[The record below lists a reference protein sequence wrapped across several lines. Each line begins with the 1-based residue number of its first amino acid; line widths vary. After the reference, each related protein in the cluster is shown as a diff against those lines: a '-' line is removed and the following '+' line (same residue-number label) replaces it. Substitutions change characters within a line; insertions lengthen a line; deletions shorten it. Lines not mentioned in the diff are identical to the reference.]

1 MADINQVQLPDGSQY
16 NIQDSTSGYATENYV
31 QTQIGAI
38 TKATIGLGNVDNTS
52 DANKPVSTAQQ
63 TALNGKTNTSVIAY
77 TESSATATKR
87 YEIGDQF
94 ILSGVLYT
102 ATAIIPNGDP
112 ITIGTNCVASD
123 TIADQLA
130 DLGGAAEDITYDNTT
145 SGLDATDVQEAV
157 DEVNAKFDDHIRRT
171 RRNITN
177 DLTNLTTAIAEQN
190 LEKYGYAIGDY
201 FVGASTYKYILA
213 DMDTYYGGY
222 DSYSVLSTHHIALV
236 VDTGATSK
244 WHTGDASSVG
254 YKGCTLHTYLKGT
267 VFNNIKTDLSALFTD
282 WSAHLLKHQK
292 LLTTALNNWG
302 WETDAYISAMT
313 ESEVYGHGEWSA
325 NSYQEGEAV
334 KPLSLF
340 QKYRFNQI
348 FGENNHVWL
357 RNMQAASVAC
367 LAAGYGFAHYD
378 TVANAYAAVGLILF
392 H

>member
-16 NIQDSTSGYATENYV
+16 NIKDDTSGYASEAYV
-31 QTQIGAI
+31 QSQISGI

-123 TIADQLA
+123 SIADQIT
-130 DLGGAAEDITYDNTT
+130 DLGSLQETIT
-145 SGLDATDVQEAV
+145 
-157 DEVNAKFDDHIRRT
+157 EVNAKVDDHIRRT

-177 DLTNLTTAIAEQN
+177 DLTNLTAAISEQN

-236 VDTGATSK
+236 VDTGTTSK

-292 LLTTALNNWG
+292 LFTTALNNWG
-302 WETDAYISAMT
+302 WEADAYISALT
-313 ESEVYGHGEWSA
+313 ESEVYGHREWSA

-357 RNMQAASVAC
+357 RNMQAAAVAC
-367 LAAGYGFAHYD
+367 AATLDG
-378 TVANAYAAVGLILF
+378 VARHGSVPGALAAVGLILF

>member
-16 NIQDSTSGYATENYV
+16 NIKDDTSGYASETYV
-31 QTQIGAI
+31 QNQISGI

-63 TALNGKTNTSVIAY
+63 TALDGKTNTSVIAY

-112 ITIGTNCVASD
+112 ITIGTNCAASD
-123 TIADQLA
+123 SIADQIA
-130 DLGGAAEDITYDNTT
+130 DLESLQGTVN
-145 SGLDATDVQEAV
+145 
-157 DEVNAKFDDHIRRT
+157 EVNAKVDDHIRRT

-177 DLTNLTTAIAEQN
+177 DLTNLTTAISEQN

-222 DSYSVLSTHHIALV
+222 DSYAVLNTHHIALV
-236 VDTGATSK
+236 VDTGTTSK

-292 LLTTALNNWG
+292 LFTTALNNWG
-302 WETDAYISAMT
+302 WEADAYISALT
-313 ESEVYGHGEWSA
+313 ESEVYGHREWSA

-357 RNMQAASVAC
+357 RNMQAAAVAC
-367 LAAGYGFAHYD
+367 IAGSAGH
-378 TVANAYAAVGLILF
+378 ANGSSVTGGDAAVGLILF

>member
-16 NIQDSTSGYATENYV
+16 NIKDDTSGYASEAYV
-31 QTQIGAI
+31 QSQISGI

-102 ATAIIPNGDP
+102 TTTIIPNGDP

-123 TIADQLA
+123 SIADQIT
-130 DLGGAAEDITYDNTT
+130 DLGSLQETIT
-145 SGLDATDVQEAV
+145 
-157 DEVNAKFDDHIRRT
+157 EVNAKVDDHIRRT

-177 DLTNLTTAIAEQN
+177 DLTNLTAAISEQN

-222 DSYSVLSTHHIALV
+222 DSYAVLSTHHIALV
-236 VDTGATSK
+236 VDTGTTSK

-292 LLTTALNNWG
+292 LFTTALNNWG
-302 WETDAYISAMT
+302 WEADAYISALT
-313 ESEVYGHGEWSA
+313 ESEVYGHREWSA

-367 LAAGYGFAHYD
+367 RANYGGTAATTGVTGD
-378 TVANAYAAVGLILF
+378 IAAVGLILF

>member
-16 NIQDSTSGYATENYV
+16 NIKDDTSGYASETYV
-31 QTQIGAI
+31 QNQISGI
-38 TKATIGLGNVDNTS
+38 TKSTIGLGNVDNTS

-123 TIADQLA
+123 SIADQIA
-130 DLGGAAEDITYDNTT
+130 DLESLQETIT
-145 SGLDATDVQEAV
+145 
-157 DEVNAKFDDHIRRT
+157 EVNAKVDDHIRRT

-177 DLTNLTTAIAEQN
+177 DLTNLTAAISEQN

-222 DSYSVLSTHHIALV
+222 DSYAVLSTHHIALV
-236 VDTGATSK
+236 VDTGTTSK

-292 LLTTALNNWG
+292 LFTTALNNWG
-302 WETDAYISAMT
+302 WETDAYISALT
-313 ESEVYGHGEWSA
+313 ESEVYGHREWSA

-357 RNMQAASVAC
+357 RNMQAAAVAC
-367 LAAGYGFAHYD
+367 YARNTGNAGNNSVTD
-378 TVANAYAAVGLILF
+378 VIAAVGLILF

>member
-16 NIQDSTSGYATENYV
+16 NIKDDTSGYASETYV
-31 QTQIGAI
+31 QNQISGI
-38 TKATIGLGNVDNTS
+38 TKSTIGLGNVDNTS

-112 ITIGTNCVASD
+112 ITIGTNCAASD
-123 TIADQLA
+123 SIADQIA
-130 DLGGAAEDITYDNTT
+130 DLESLQGTVN
-145 SGLDATDVQEAV
+145 
-157 DEVNAKFDDHIRRT
+157 EVNAKVDDHIRRT

-177 DLTNLTTAIAEQN
+177 DLTNLTTAISEQN

-222 DSYSVLSTHHIALV
+222 DSYAVLSTHHIALV
-236 VDTGATSK
+236 VDTGTTSK

-292 LLTTALNNWG
+292 LFTTALNNWG
-302 WETDAYISAMT
+302 WEADAYISALT
-313 ESEVYGHGEWSA
+313 ESEVYGHREWSA

-357 RNMQAASVAC
+357 RNMQAAAVAC
-367 LAAGYGFAHYD
+367 LAGGDGLAIYTSVPTG
-378 TVANAYAAVGLILF
+378 NAAVGLILF

>member
-16 NIQDSTSGYATENYV
+16 NIKDDTSGYASETYV
-31 QTQIGAI
+31 QNQISGI
-38 TKATIGLGNVDNTS
+38 TKSTIGLGNVDNTS

-123 TIADQLA
+123 SIADQIA
-130 DLGGAAEDITYDNTT
+130 DLESLQETIT
-145 SGLDATDVQEAV
+145 
-157 DEVNAKFDDHIRRT
+157 EVNAKVDDHIRRT

-177 DLTNLTTAIAEQN
+177 DLTNLTAAISEQN

-222 DSYSVLSTHHIALV
+222 DSYAVLSTHHIALV
-236 VDTGATSK
+236 VDTGTTSK

-292 LLTTALNNWG
+292 LFTTALNNWG
-302 WETDAYISAMT
+302 WETDAYISALT
-313 ESEVYGHGEWSA
+313 ESEVYGHREWSA

-357 RNMQAASVAC
+357 RNMQAAAVACYAYDGGFASDRSVAD
-367 LAAGYGFAHYD
+367 GF
-378 TVANAYAAVGLILF
+378 AAVGLILF

>member
-16 NIQDSTSGYATENYV
+16 NIKDDVSGYASEAYV
-31 QTQIGAI
+31 QSQISGI

-112 ITIGTNCVASD
+112 ITIGTNCVDSD
-123 TIADQLA
+123 SIADQIT
-130 DLGGAAEDITYDNTT
+130 DLGSLQETIT
-145 SGLDATDVQEAV
+145 
-157 DEVNAKFDDHIRRT
+157 EVNAKVDDHIRRT

-177 DLTNLTTAIAEQN
+177 DLTNLTAAISEQN

-302 WETDAYISAMT
+302 WEADSYISAMT
-313 ESEVYGHGEWSA
+313 ESEVYGHREWSA

-357 RNMQAASVAC
+357 RNMQAAAVAC
-367 LAAGYGFAHYD
+367 IADYAGLATYASVTSD
-378 TVANAYAAVGLILF
+378 LAAVGLILF

>member
-38 TKATIGLGNVDNTS
+38 TKATIGLGNVNNTS

-123 TIADQLA
+123 SIADQLT
-130 DLGGAAEDITYDNTT
+130 DLGSLQETIT
-145 SGLDATDVQEAV
+145 
-157 DEVNAKFDDHIRRT
+157 EVNAKVDDHIRRT

-177 DLTNLTTAIAEQN
+177 DLTNLTAAISEQN

-222 DSYSVLSTHHIALV
+222 DSYAVLSTHHIALV

-254 YKGCTLHTYLKGT
+254 YKGCTLHTYLKET

-302 WETDAYISAMT
+302 WETDAYISALT
-313 ESEVYGHGEWSA
+313 ESEVYGHREWSA

-357 RNMQAASVAC
+357 RNMQAASGAC
-367 LAAGYGFAHYD
+367 FALYNGLAGYT
-378 TVANAYAAVGLILF
+378 TVTTDDAAVGLILF

>member
-123 TIADQLA
+123 SIADQLT
-130 DLGGAAEDITYDNTT
+130 DLGSLQETIT
-145 SGLDATDVQEAV
+145 
-157 DEVNAKFDDHIRRT
+157 EVNAKVDDHIRRT

-222 DSYSVLSTHHIALV
+222 DSYAVLSTHHIALV
-236 VDTGATSK
+236 VDTGDTSK

-302 WETDAYISAMT
+302 WETDSYISAMT
-313 ESEVYGHGEWSA
+313 ESEVYGHREWSA
-325 NSYQEGEAV
+325 NFYQEGEAV

-367 LAAGYGFAHYD
+367 YAATNGNAGSP
-378 TVANAYAAVGLILF
+378 TVTGANAAVGLILF

>member
-16 NIQDSTSGYATENYV
+16 NIKDDTSGYASETYV
-31 QTQIGAI
+31 QNQISGI

-112 ITIGTNCVASD
+112 ITIGTNCAASD
-123 TIADQLA
+123 SIADQIT
-130 DLGGAAEDITYDNTT
+130 DLG
-145 SGLDATDVQEAV
+145 SLQETV
-157 DEVNAKFDDHIRRT
+157 NEVNAKVDDHIRRT

-177 DLTNLTTAIAEQN
+177 DLTNLATAISEQN

-222 DSYSVLSTHHIALV
+222 DSYAVLSTHHIALV
-236 VDTGATSK
+236 VDTGTTSK

-292 LLTTALNNWG
+292 LFTTALNNWG
-302 WETDAYISAMT
+302 WEADAYISALT
-313 ESEVYGHGEWSA
+313 ESEVYGHREWSA

-357 RNMQAASVAC
+357 RNMQAAAVACRADYGGFASYASVAN
-367 LAAGYGFAHYD
+367 GF
-378 TVANAYAAVGLILF
+378 AAVGLILF

>member
-16 NIQDSTSGYATENYV
+16 NIKDDVSGYASETYV
-31 QTQIGAI
+31 QNQISGI

-123 TIADQLA
+123 SIADQIA
-130 DLGGAAEDITYDNTT
+130 DLG
-145 SGLDATDVQEAV
+145 SLQETV
-157 DEVNAKFDDHIRRT
+157 NEVNAKIDDHIRRT

-177 DLTNLTTAIAEQN
+177 DLTNLTTAISEQN

-222 DSYSVLSTHHIALV
+222 NSYAVLNTHHIALV
-236 VDTGATSK
+236 VDTGTTSK

-292 LLTTALNNWG
+292 LFTTALNNWG
-302 WETDAYISAMT
+302 WETDAYISALT
-313 ESEVYGHGEWSA
+313 ESEVYGHREWSA

-357 RNMQAASVAC
+357 RNMQAAAVAC
-367 LAAGYGFAHYD
+367 CAHYYGYASG
-378 TVANAYAAVGLILF
+378 TSVTSAFAAVGLILF